1 MLKDVGKILHISAP
15 LSCESFLKQQI
26 DRIFFSIVFIFFLN
40 GGFTWRVKEIFIKV
54 YNLETKVSKLRPHWG
69 HALKKDQEHPPLIS
83 LIYDVFGTK

>member
-1 MLKDVGKILHISAP
+1 MLKDVGKILHIFAP

-26 DRIFFSIVFIFFLN
+26 DIIFFSIVFIFFLN

-54 YNLETKVSKLRPHWG
+54 YNLTPHWE

-83 LIYDVFGTK
+83 LIYDFFSTK